1 MEQECGDH
9 VRCGDGLDPAEPAL
23 HEDHGPIIEERAKVP
38 IREITRV
45 HRSHGVADSWIHRN
59 AGHHETIE
67 EGSDLVH
74 DATGTRTF
82 VKGWSMGPRL

>member
-1 MEQECGDH
+1 MCG
-9 VRCGDGLDPAEPAL
+9 AEMVLTLPSPRSMKTTGRSL
-23 HEDHGPIIEERAKVP
+23 RNGPRSQSVKSRGSTA
-38 IREITRV
+38 
-45 HRSHGVADSWIHRN
+45 SHGVADGWIHRN